1 MIDAK
6 GSEHLKDETR
16 YTPKASASEDQEELD
31 VLWGAPG
38 DFEHEV
44 DPPTAQIR
52 EAQSLAG
59 ALNWLATR
67 TRGDIAFGVSRM
79 SSMSTLAPQRALALG
94 KKILRYLI
102 ATPDVGLRMVQAG
115 CAGGTPGTAGQ
126 PEEAATL
133 RCYCDAS
140 FSPYGEHSFTGV
152 CLMWRGSALLWRAV
166 KQSMVAQ
173 STAEAELLAMASGL
187 QVAQAIQ
194 EVVNELGVW
203 DTTQVTILGDNAA
216 AIALAKNGGS
226 WRSRHYAVKASAL
239 REAFRNEW
247 ATPQWVESEAQVA
260 DLMTK
265 FTPPQTSRRLRR
277 LAGMGGEWSE

>member
-1 MIDAK
+1 
-6 GSEHLKDETR
+6 
-16 YTPKASASEDQEELD
+16 
-31 VLWGAPG
+31 
-38 DFEHEV
+38 
-44 DPPTAQIR
+44 
-52 EAQSLAG
+52 
-59 ALNWLATR
+59 
-67 TRGDIAFGVSRM
+67 
-79 SSMSTLAPQRALALG
+79 
-94 KKILRYLI
+94 
-102 ATPDVGLRMVQAG
+102 MVQTG

-203 DTTQVTILGDNAA
+203 DATQVTILGDNAA
-216 AIALAKNGGS
+216 AIALAKTGAAGAADTTLSRPVPCERPLGMNGQHSSG
-226 WRSRHYAVKASAL
+226 WRASTRSPIL
-239 REAFRNEW
+239 
-247 ATPQWVESEAQVA
+247 
-260 DLMTK
+260 
-265 FTPPQTSRRLRR
+265 
-277 LAGMGGEWSE
+277 

>member
-1 MIDAK
+1 
-6 GSEHLKDETR
+6 
-16 YTPKASASEDQEELD
+16 
-31 VLWGAPG
+31 
-38 DFEHEV
+38 
-44 DPPTAQIR
+44 
-52 EAQSLAG
+52 
-59 ALNWLATR
+59 
-67 TRGDIAFGVSRM
+67 
-79 SSMSTLAPQRALALG
+79 
-94 KKILRYLI
+94 
-102 ATPDVGLRMVQAG
+102 
-115 CAGGTPGTAGQ
+115 
-126 PEEAATL
+126 
-133 RCYCDAS
+133 
-140 FSPYGEHSFTGV
+140 
-152 CLMWRGSALLWRAV
+152 
-166 KQSMVAQ
+166 MVAQ

-203 DTTQVTILGDNAA
+203 EATQVTILGDNAA